1 MLSAASRAGKTN
13 HSAVRA
19 IRSPGTCRVV
29 RRIPIAR
36 EQKRLAH
43 ASATPD
49 RTKSSSKSITKSKK
63 GFSRQHQ
70 RRREVLEED
79 MSLQRHPAQAEVG
92 HRLGPPH
99 RDEQEP
105 AEGQRHVHVPQQ
117 RVDPEDAAVEQRI
130 RSTTSHDALRASAR
144 VGMPNRTR
152 FLSARGSS
160 AEPHAPLPRHDGGT
174 SPRAPTINGRQK
186 GA

>member
-1 MLSAASRAGKTN
+1 MPQVMLSAASRAGKTN

-63 GFSRQHQ
+63 GFSRSISVGAKYLKKTCPCNGTQ
-70 RRREVLEED
+70 RK
-79 MSLQRHPAQAEVG
+79 
-92 HRLGPPH
+92 
-99 RDEQEP
+99 
-105 AEGQRHVHVPQQ
+105 
-117 RVDPEDAAVEQRI
+117 
-130 RSTTSHDALRASAR
+130 
-144 VGMPNRTR
+144 
-152 FLSARGSS
+152 
-160 AEPHAPLPRHDGGT
+160 PR
-174 SPRAPTINGRQK
+174 
-186 GA
+186 